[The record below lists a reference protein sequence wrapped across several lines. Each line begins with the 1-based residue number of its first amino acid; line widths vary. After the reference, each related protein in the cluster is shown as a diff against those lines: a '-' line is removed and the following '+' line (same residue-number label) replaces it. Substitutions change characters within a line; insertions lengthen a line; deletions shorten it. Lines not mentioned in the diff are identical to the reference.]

1 MESANEMDRT
11 SAMETIVPSIFDW
24 KTRYHPITIHEVLLL
39 FHRTFLISSLLPPL
53 LTRMR
58 NQMRLILA
66 LE

>member
-1 MESANEMDRT
+1 
-11 SAMETIVPSIFDW
+11 METIVPSIFDW